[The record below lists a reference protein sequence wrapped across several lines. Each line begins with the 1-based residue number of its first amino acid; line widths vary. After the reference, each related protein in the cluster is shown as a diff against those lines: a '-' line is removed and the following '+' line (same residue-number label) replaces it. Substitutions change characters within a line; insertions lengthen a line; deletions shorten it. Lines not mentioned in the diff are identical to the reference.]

1 MRNLYKVTPGRVSQ
15 SEFALRSGNPKLGSS
30 LLFCVVVF
38 FFFRWGGG
46 GFWGALE
53 QKERN
58 FRKGD
63 SSGARATR
71 EGFLTE
77 VGPEGFSYK
86 EGSSN
91 EVPNR

>member
-1 MRNLYKVTPGRVSQ
+1 M
-15 SEFALRSGNPKLGSS
+15 
-30 LLFCVVVF
+30 
-38 FFFRWGGG
+38 
-46 GFWGALE
+46 E